1 MRLEHLYPFPT
12 QALKA
17 ELMKHP
23 GAQIVWA
30 QEEPENQGAWLM
42 IREDLERALQP
53 GQTLAHASRARSAS
67 TAAGY
72 TSVHLIEQAA
82 VIAAAL
88 GEKISRTVIAEQ
100 AEVTAGAQRYGLPPG
115 KKCGSPWPG
124 PWAPL
129 P

>member
-1 MRLEHLYPFPT
+1 
-12 QALKA
+12 
-17 ELMKHP
+17 
-23 GAQIVWA
+23 
-30 QEEPENQGAWLM
+30 M

-53 GQTLAHASRARSAS
+53 GQTLTHASRARSAS

-100 AEVTAGAQRYGLPPG
+100 AEVTAGAQQEG
-115 KKCGSPWPG
+115 
-124 PWAPL
+124 
-129 P
+129 